1 MSPQIILTLN
11 LMEDSILLNEGVLDA
26 LDWPRQVQILINKEE
41 KMLLLRAC
49 TIDDQQAVVVP
60 EERAVQFEISG
71 RSLLRK
77 IKHMVGW
84 EDDRPRMCYG
94 EYLPT
99 HQASFAT
106 SRIVRIRGKFVF
118 SSVIRPPASAAVPPF
133 GQSP

>member
-77 IKHMVGW
+77 IKHMVGR

-99 HQASFAT
+99 HQA
-106 SRIVRIRGKFVF
+106 IRFDLK
-118 SSVIRPPASAAVPPF
+118 SAQALDVE
-133 GQSP
+133 QQ

>member
-71 RSLLRK
+71 RNLLRK

-94 EYLPT
+94 EYLPA
-99 HQASFAT
+99 HQA
-106 SRIVRIRGKFVF
+106 IRFDLKGAQALDVE
-118 SSVIRPPASAAVPPF
+118 
-133 GQSP
+133 QQ